1 MESKV
6 NDLEKNIE
14 LEVGINL
21 EGNDL
26 EVNLESMWKD
36 YCDEKV

>member
-26 EVNLESMWKD
+26 EVNLESM
-36 YCDEKV
+36 